1 MIETGETMNL
11 QAKAKPPFRH
21 VDFKEPKV
29 ETERRT
35 DGTIVLRSGY
45 ALGKVER
52 DICVYLWAWEK
63 AAPERVFLKQR
74 DAKGEWRGMTFGE
87 LARGARSVG
96 QALIDRGLGPD
107 RPVMILS
114 GNSIEQ
120 AVLTFAAMAVGA
132 TVVPVSP
139 AYSMMS
145 QDFAKLKYVFDLI
158 KPALLFVQNGRM
170 YGAALRALQLDG
182 VEIVHVDA
190 PPEGMKSTA
199 FADLLAKT
207 PTPAVDAAYAKIGPD
222 SVAKILFTS
231 GSTGMPKGVIN
242 TQRMLTSNQAMA
254 ATMTTPD
261 EEPPTVL
268 DWLPWHHTFG
278 GNFNI
283 HAMLRHGGTMY
294 IDTGRPI
301 PAMFDQTIKNLR
313 DLSPT
318 SFSNVPVGYAMLAPV
333 LEKDDA
339 LRQSFFKK
347 LKLLSYGGA
356 SLPSE
361 LWERIQNLAIRT
373 IGERIMFGT
382 GWGSTETA
390 PTATTLHWP
399 IEGTGVIGLPYPGV
413 EIKMVPAGSK
423 YELRVRGPIVT
434 PGYFKRPDLTAAA
447 FDEEGF
453 YKIGD
458 GGRLVDPDD
467 PKKGLA
473 FDGRV
478 VEDFKL
484 DTGTWVGVGALR
496 LKALD
501 AASPA
506 LQDAV
511 VTGHD
516 KPYVGL
522 LAWPNLG
529 ACVALCRD
537 PANAKSP
544 KTLIKDSGVI
554 EHVRKGLEAH
564 NARAGGSSE
573 KIGRVLLMAEPASMD
588 AGELTDKGYINQRA
602 TLERRKALVDA
613 LHAEPPGED
622 VIILR

>member
-1 MIETGETMNL
+1 MTL
-11 QAKAKPPFRH
+11 QNKPPFRH

-29 ETERRT
+29 ETERRA

-45 ALGKVER
+45 SLGPVER
-52 DICVYLWAWEK
+52 DICVYLWKWSKE
-63 AAPERVFLKQR
+63 APERVFLRQR
-74 DAKGEWRGMTFGE
+74 DAKGEWQGITFGE
-87 LARGARSVG
+87 LAKGARAVG
-96 QALIDRGLGPD
+96 QALLDRGLGPE
-107 RPVMILS
+107 RKLMILS
-114 GNSIEQ
+114 GNSIAQ
-120 AVLTFAAMAVGA
+120 AVLTFAAMTVGV

-139 AYSMMS
+139 AYSIMS
-145 QDFAKLKYVFDLI
+145 QDFAKLRYVFDLI
-158 KPALLFVQNGRM
+158 KPALIFVQNGRM
-170 YGAALRALQLDG
+170 YGQALRALSLDG
-182 VEIVHVDA
+182 VEVVHADVA
-190 PPEGMKSTA
+190 PEGMKSTA
-199 FADLLAKT
+199 FADMLSTT

-242 TQRMLTSNQAMA
+242 TQRMLTTNQAMA
-254 ATMTTPD
+254 ATMSSPD

-356 SLPSE
+356 SLPRE
-361 LWERIQNLAIRT
+361 LWERIQDLAIAT

-413 EIKMVPAGSK
+413 EIKMVPSGSK

-434 PGYFKRPDLTAAA
+434 PGYFQRPDLTAAA

-458 GGRLVDPDD
+458 GGRLVDPKD

-473 FDGRV
+473 FEGRV

-484 DTGTWVGVGALR
+484 DTGTWVGVGPLR

-501 AASPA
+501 AAAPA

-511 VTGHD
+511 VAGHD
-516 KPYVGL
+516 KPFVGL
-522 LAWPNLG
+522 LAWPNL
-529 ACVALCRD
+529 AAAVTLCRD
-537 PANAKSP
+537 PANARSP
-544 KTLIKDSGVI
+544 KTLVKDAGVI
-554 EHVRKGLEAH
+554 DHVKRGLEAH
-564 NARAGGSSE
+564 NARASGSSE
-573 KIGRVLLMAEPASMD
+573 KIRRVILMAEPASMD

-602 TLERRKALVDA
+602 TLERRHALVAA
-613 LHAEPPGED
+613 LYAEPPGED
-622 VIILR
+622 VIVLA